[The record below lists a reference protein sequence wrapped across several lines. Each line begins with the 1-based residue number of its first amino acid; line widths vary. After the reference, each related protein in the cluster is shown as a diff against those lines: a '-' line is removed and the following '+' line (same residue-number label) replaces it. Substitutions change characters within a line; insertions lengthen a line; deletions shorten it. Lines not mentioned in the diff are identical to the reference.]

1 MATLQRRLWDHGS
14 VRFGVAVLAFMVTV
28 ALLAPWL
35 GTVDPAAMDANHI
48 NKAAGLAGDFALPD
62 GQVLAHTFWLG
73 TDNFGRD
80 IYSRVLY
87 GSRISLVVG
96 IATAILALGLGG
108 LCGMLAGYF
117 RGVDMLLMRFM
128 DGLMAIPAVLL
139 AIALVAALGANVAT
153 VVIAIAIPEVP
164 RVTRLVRSLVLTL
177 REEPY
182 VEAARALGHAHVGD
196 FVAAHPAQ
204 RHGTLVGARHV
215 CRGLRRADRGDFEF
229 LRVGLAPRCAH
240 LGQHHGRGAGA
251 VQPAAG
257 QCAVSRLVLGAH
269 GIGHQP
275 LGGRLA
281 RCAGPQICQAG
292 GLMTQ
297 PVLQVDHLSVALP
310 KGADRPMAL
319 QNISLQLRAGETL
332 CVVGESGS
340 GKSVLATTVM
350 GLLDGELTVASGS
363 VRLQGESLLDASQ
376 ARLRG
381 LRGRAMGMVFQE
393 PMTALNP
400 VMRCG
405 EQIDELLRT
414 HTDWPA
420 SQRRSAV
427 LDMLAQVRLPDPERM
442 WNSYP
447 HQLSG
452 GQRQR
457 IVIAMAMVMKP
468 ALLICDEPT
477 TALDVTTQKDILQLI
492 QTLQQETGSAV
503 LFITHD
509 MGVVA
514 DIADQVLVMH
524 RGEAV
529 ELGSRA
535 QVLTTPQAPYTQAL
549 LAAVPSMTPP
559 PARSIADTPPL
570 LSALK
575 VGKTYDTNRALH
587 DASVALR
594 AGETVGV
601 VGESGSGK
609 STFARCLLR
618 LIDPSGGEIF
628 WGEDE
633 IATLPEARLRP
644 LRHRVQVVF
653 QDPNRSLNPRMTVG
667 ESLVEGR
674 A

>member
-1 MATLQRRLWDHGS
+1 
-14 VRFGVAVLAFMVTV
+14 
-28 ALLAPWL
+28 
-35 GTVDPAAMDANHI
+35 
-48 NKAAGLAGDFALPD
+48 
-62 GQVLAHTFWLG
+62 
-73 TDNFGRD
+73 
-80 IYSRVLY
+80 
-87 GSRISLVVG
+87 
-96 IATAILALGLGG
+96 
-108 LCGMLAGYF
+108 
-117 RGVDMLLMRFM
+117 
-128 DGLMAIPAVLL
+128 
-139 AIALVAALGANVAT
+139 
-153 VVIAIAIPEVP
+153 
-164 RVTRLVRSLVLTL
+164 
-177 REEPY
+177 
-182 VEAARALGHAHVGD
+182 
-196 FVAAHPAQ
+196 
-204 RHGTLVGARHV
+204 
-215 CRGLRRADRGDFEF
+215 
-229 LRVGLAPRCAH
+229 
-240 LGQHHGRGAGA
+240 
-251 VQPAAG
+251 
-257 QCAVSRLVLGAH
+257 
-269 GIGHQP
+269 
-275 LGGRLA
+275 
-281 RCAGPQICQAG
+281 
-292 GLMTQ
+292 MTQ
-297 PVLQVDHLSVALP
+297 PVLHVDNLNVALP
-310 KGADRPMAL
+310 SGADRPMAV
-319 QNISLQLRAGETL
+319 QGISLQLHAGETL

-350 GLLDGELTVASGS
+350 GLLDKELKVAGGR
-363 VRLQGESLLDASQ
+363 VQLQGESLLDASQ
-376 ARLRG
+376 ARLRA

-414 HTDWPA
+414 HTDWPS

-442 WNSYP
+442 WQSYP

-524 RGEAV
+524 RGVAV
-529 ELGSRA
+529 ELGSRDH
-535 QVLTTPQAPYTQAL
+535 VLHSPQAAYTREL
-549 LAAVPSMTPP
+549 LSAVPSMTPP
-559 PARSIADTPPL
+559 PARSILDTPPL
-570 LSALK
+570 LRALK
-575 VGKTYDTNRALH
+575 VGKTYDTKRALQ
-587 DASVALR
+587 DASLALR

-618 LIDPSGGEIF
+618 LIDPSDGQIF
-628 WGEDE
+628 WGDSE
-633 IATLPEARLRP
+633 IATLPEAQLRP

-667 ESLVEGR
+667 ESLVEGARNFGMSVSQAQALAEQLLQQVQLPTQAMARYPRQFSGGQRQRIAIAR
-674 A
+674 ALACRPQVLVADEAVSALDVSVQAQILQLLRQVQQEYGLGLLFITHDLRVAAQLCDSVIVMHQGLIVERGPTADLYAQPQHAYTRSLMASAPGVSA

>member
-1 MATLQRRLWDHGS
+1 
-14 VRFGVAVLAFMVTV
+14 
-28 ALLAPWL
+28 
-35 GTVDPAAMDANHI
+35 
-48 NKAAGLAGDFALPD
+48 
-62 GQVLAHTFWLG
+62 
-73 TDNFGRD
+73 
-80 IYSRVLY
+80 
-87 GSRISLVVG
+87 
-96 IATAILALGLGG
+96 
-108 LCGMLAGYF
+108 
-117 RGVDMLLMRFM
+117 
-128 DGLMAIPAVLL
+128 
-139 AIALVAALGANVAT
+139 
-153 VVIAIAIPEVP
+153 
-164 RVTRLVRSLVLTL
+164 
-177 REEPY
+177 
-182 VEAARALGHAHVGD
+182 
-196 FVAAHPAQ
+196 
-204 RHGTLVGARHV
+204 
-215 CRGLRRADRGDFEF
+215 
-229 LRVGLAPRCAH
+229 
-240 LGQHHGRGAGA
+240 
-251 VQPAAG
+251 
-257 QCAVSRLVLGAH
+257 
-269 GIGHQP
+269 
-275 LGGRLA
+275 
-281 RCAGPQICQAG
+281 
-292 GLMTQ
+292 MTQ

-310 KGADRPMAL
+310 NGADRPMAL
-319 QNISLQLRAGETL
+319 QHISLQVRAGETL

-414 HTDWPA
+414 HTDWPS

-442 WNSYP
+442 WQSYP

-559 PARSIADTPPL
+559 AARRSRHCGHPAL
-570 LSALK
+570 
-575 VGKTYDTNRALH
+575 V
-587 DASVALR
+587 
-594 AGETVGV
+594 
-601 VGESGSGK
+601 ESGSG
-609 STFARCLLR
+609 RQNL
-618 LIDPSGGEIF
+618 
-628 WGEDE
+628 
-633 IATLPEARLRP
+633 
-644 LRHRVQVVF
+644 
-653 QDPNRSLNPRMTVG
+653 
-667 ESLVEGR
+667 
-674 A
+674 

>member
-1 MATLQRRLWDHGS
+1 
-14 VRFGVAVLAFMVTV
+14 
-28 ALLAPWL
+28 
-35 GTVDPAAMDANHI
+35 
-48 NKAAGLAGDFALPD
+48 
-62 GQVLAHTFWLG
+62 
-73 TDNFGRD
+73 
-80 IYSRVLY
+80 
-87 GSRISLVVG
+87 
-96 IATAILALGLGG
+96 
-108 LCGMLAGYF
+108 
-117 RGVDMLLMRFM
+117 
-128 DGLMAIPAVLL
+128 
-139 AIALVAALGANVAT
+139 
-153 VVIAIAIPEVP
+153 
-164 RVTRLVRSLVLTL
+164 
-177 REEPY
+177 
-182 VEAARALGHAHVGD
+182 
-196 FVAAHPAQ
+196 
-204 RHGTLVGARHV
+204 
-215 CRGLRRADRGDFEF
+215 
-229 LRVGLAPRCAH
+229 
-240 LGQHHGRGAGA
+240 
-251 VQPAAG
+251 
-257 QCAVSRLVLGAH
+257 
-269 GIGHQP
+269 
-275 LGGRLA
+275 
-281 RCAGPQICQAG
+281 
-292 GLMTQ
+292 MTQ

-310 KGADRPMAL
+310 AGADRPMAL
-319 QNISLQLRAGETL
+319 QHISLQLHAGETL

-350 GLLDGELTVASGS
+350 GLLDGELKVASGS
-363 VRLQGESLLDASQ
+363 VRLQGESLLYASQ
-376 ARLRG
+376 ARLRA

-414 HTDWPA
+414 HTDWSA
-420 SQRRSAV
+420 AQRREAV

-442 WNSYP
+442 WHSYP

-529 ELGSRA
+529 ELGSRE
-535 QVLTTPQAPYTQAL
+535 QVLKTPQAPYTQAL

-559 PARSIADTPPL
+559 AARHIADTPPL
-570 LSALK
+570 LRAVA

-594 AGETVGV
+594 AGETVGI

-609 STFARCLLR
+609 STLARCVLR
-618 LIDPSGGEIF
+618 LIDPSHGEIF

-633 IATLPEARLRP
+633 IATLPETRLRP

-667 ESLVEGR
+667 ESLVEGARNFGMGASEAKALAEQLLQQVQLPKQAMARYPRQFSGGQRQRIAIAR
-674 A
+674 ALACRPQVLVADEAVSALDVSVQAQILQLLREVQQQFGLGLLFITHDLRVAAQLCDSVIVMHQGQIVERGNTATLYAQPQHAYTRALMASAPGIAS